1 MCDDGDVVQIAVGEP
16 VFVRASVG
24 NTGEAEWIASSESG
38 QEGAVYLS
46 RRSGTGVGIGSILAD
61 TSYLE
66 DAEVTPFALVDSP
79 DGRMKLDL
87 EMTAYGRAWFG
98 EKIIVTLQAM
108 PRAK

>member
-1 MCDDGDVVQIAVGEP
+1 VAEIAAGEP

-24 NTGEAEWIASSESG
+24 NTGEAKWMASSESG

-46 RRSGTGVGIGSILAD
+46 SRSGNGVGLGSILED
-61 TSYLE
+61 TSYPE
-66 DAEVTPFALVDSP
+66 DAEVPPFVLVDSP

-98 EKIIVTLQAM
+98 EKITVTLQAM
-108 PRAK
+108 PRPK